1 MPETERQS
9 RPLPERVDDAQERAS
24 AAVVESDGTSTCV
37 ADASS
42 LSSGGKGR
50 PPTPELESEPRSLPK
65 KSGWSA
71 MRKSELVAR
80 SQSPMAPVMLRPS
93 SRAETQHADA

>member
-9 RPLPERVDDAQERAS
+9 RPPPERVDDAQERAS
-24 AAVVESDGTSTCV
+24 AAVAESDGTCV

-42 LSSGGKGR
+42 LPSGGKGR
-50 PPTPELESEPRSLPK
+50 PPTPELECEPRSLSK

-80 SQSPMAPVMLRPS
+80 SQSPMVRVMLRPS